1 MTLDMNIA
9 FRQWG
14 QAKRSLNFSFH
25 IVSDYV
31 ARMNSMYEE
40 NQSFIPESF
49 MALYLDKGHFK
60 PSLPRAELTAR
71 YELCEDLAQL
81 LVNTASNQQFE
92 LGITED
98 DAMERCWRGLLV
110 PPSLTTSEEAFW
122 VVCRLAELLS
132 WPLPQSPWTS
142 APE

>member
-1 MTLDMNIA
+1 
-9 FRQWG
+9 
-14 QAKRSLNFSFH
+14 
-25 IVSDYV
+25 
-31 ARMNSMYEE
+31 MYEE
-40 NQSFIPESF
+40 NQSFVPESF
-49 MALYLDKGHFK
+49 MALYLDKGQFK

-98 DAMERCWRGLLV
+98 DALERCWRGLLV
-110 PPSLTTSEEAFW
+110 PPSLPTPEEAFW

-132 WPLPQSPWTS
+132 WPFPQSPW
-142 APE
+142 AIDPV

>member
-1 MTLDMNIA
+1 MTLDME
-9 FRQWG
+9 FDLKQLGTGKWC
-14 QAKRSLNFSFH
+14 LNFSTN

-31 ARMNSMYEE
+31 ARMICMYEE
-40 NQSFIPESF
+40 NQSFVPESF
-49 MALYLDKGHFK
+49 MALYMDKGQFK

-81 LVNTASNQQFE
+81 LVNTASTQQFE

-98 DAMERCWRGLLV
+98 DALERCWRGLLV
-110 PPSLTTSEEAFW
+110 PPSLTTPEEAFW

-142 APE
+142 EPV